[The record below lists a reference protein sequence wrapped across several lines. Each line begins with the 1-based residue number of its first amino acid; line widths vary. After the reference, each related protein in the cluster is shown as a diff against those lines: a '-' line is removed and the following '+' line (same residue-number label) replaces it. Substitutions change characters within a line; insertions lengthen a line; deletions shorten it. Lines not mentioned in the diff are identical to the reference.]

1 MPLNPTFI
9 AAIPLA
15 IWIYIFLVRGN
26 FWRLRE
32 DTIEP
37 KPLENWPRVVAVVP
51 ARNEAE
57 TIVRAVASLAQQD
70 YPGEFSV
77 IVVDDHSEEPPK
89 DPARHGESRLI
100 EPQNS
105 RPAGPENF
113 GP

>member
-1 MPLNPTFI
+1 VPLNPTFI
-9 AAIPLA
+9 AAIALA
-15 IWIYIFLVRGN
+15 IWIYLFLARGN

-77 IVVDDHSEEPPK
+77 IVVDDHSE
-89 DPARHGESRLI
+89 DDGEF
-100 EPQNS
+100 
-105 RPAGPENF
+105 AGIILLC
-113 GP
+113 